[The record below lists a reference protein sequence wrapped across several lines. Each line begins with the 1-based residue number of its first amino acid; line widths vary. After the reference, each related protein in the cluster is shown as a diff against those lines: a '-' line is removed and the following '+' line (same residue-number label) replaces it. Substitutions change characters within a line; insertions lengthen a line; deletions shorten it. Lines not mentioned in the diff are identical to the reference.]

1 MNTAKPMKR
10 KDPTTTE
17 EFRLLESEAA
27 FQSWVVDYARAHSWL
42 VAHVTDSR
50 RQDTTGLPDLVLA
63 RGGLVILAELKSETG
78 KVRPEQEAWLAASGN
93 HLWRPS
99 DRQKITAMLV

>member
-1 MNTAKPMKR
+1 MKT
-10 KDPTTTE
+10 PTTTA

-27 FQSWVVDYARAHSWL
+27 FQSWVIAEAKRHGWL

-50 RQDTTGLPDLVLA
+50 RQDTTGLPDMVLA
-63 RGGLVILAELKSETG
+63 RNGLVILAELKTETG
-78 KVRPEQEAWLAASGN
+78 GVRDEQKEWLAASGN

-99 DRQKITAMLV
+99 MRAKISAMLA